1 MTSQVAIQPE
11 AAKAIA
17 TPEVKND
24 FIVEAE
30 KLFARMQ
37 EIYNAVERRAY
48 EFFAERGGELGHDAE
63 DWFRA
68 ESEFLMKTPAEINDF
83 TTHLLARIEM
93 PDFKDTEVK
102 ISVEPRRL
110 LINGKQEHNIAG
122 KKDEIET
129 TEKNTKEV
137 FCRFDLPCE
146 IDTNKVKATFKDGK
160 LEVAMP
166 KRIANPEKSVEVK
179 IE

>member
-1 MTSQVAIQPE
+1 
-11 AAKAIA
+11 
-17 TPEVKND
+17 
-24 FIVEAE
+24 
-30 KLFARMQ
+30 
-37 EIYNAVERRAY
+37 
-48 EFFAERGGELGHDAE
+48 
-63 DWFRA
+63 
-68 ESEFLMKTPAEINDF
+68 MKTPAEINDF